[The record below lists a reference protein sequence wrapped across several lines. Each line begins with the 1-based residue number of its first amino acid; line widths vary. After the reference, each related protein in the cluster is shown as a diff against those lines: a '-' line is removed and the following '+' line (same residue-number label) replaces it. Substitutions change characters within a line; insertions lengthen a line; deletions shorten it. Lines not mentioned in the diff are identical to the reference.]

1 MFYQVNFEIM
11 VHLDK
16 AFEQLNVLKSV
27 HIIYCT
33 LNDSFAQQIVNLTK
47 PFKLKSLFI
56 DSTLQ
61 IMSLGL
67 LLQKSDVYLE
77 SFAGYHGS
85 DYDLSLKRKSLELII
100 KYCENIKFFN
110 LCGFDKNLISLVSN
124 LIENI
129 KRYLNYLTIDICHLS
144 NENSKNTFINKL
156 IIMQMDHDEILHY
169 IKEFIMKER
178 RVKYLAFMNNKNG
191 DLLYL
196 KDEVEKFKLHNISV
210 LSFRDL
216 YFVKDLMIL

>member
-1 MFYQVNFEIM
+1 MLTLRIEIIIHHNYESYYCDIFELILQNPNFIQNIKKLEFYIDCSLGFPHSSKWTIMFYQVNFEIM

-144 NENSKNTFINKL
+144 NGSSIILQNS
-156 IIMQMDHDEILHY
+156 
-169 IKEFIMKER
+169 
-178 RVKYLAFMNNKNG
+178 
-191 DLLYL
+191 
-196 KDEVEKFKLHNISV
+196 SV
-210 LSFRDL
+210 LN
-216 YFVKDLMIL
+216 